1 MNTKKPPTIFAS
13 TVPHSPAVAAE
24 QEILAAFTRVLAV
37 HPDRE
42 TIFLRTIRQ
51 ANTLVDTRALQAL
64 RNQMPRGGGGGSD
77 GGDGSGG
84 GGGGGGSGGNGGG
97 GGNPPPAPPPQP
109 IPPPTVTAFWWGL
122 QFAFPEP
129 ALKGL
134 LLSENI
140 EAAALGVLSAALF
153 EIPVAALVVAA
164 LAAAIA
170 IQAQIYAAVDQGNG
184 IYLSML
190 WIAPEV
196 FVPTA
201 IT

>member
-1 MNTKKPPTIFAS
+1 MNTQNPPVVFAS
-13 TVPHSPAVAAE
+13 ALPHSPAAAAE

-51 ANTLVDTRALQAL
+51 ANTLVDARALQAL
-64 RNQMPRGGGGGSD
+64 RTRMPRGGGGDGD
-77 GGDGSGG
+77 GGDGGGGG
-84 GGGGGGSGGNGGG
+84 GGGGGGSGG

-109 IPPPTVTAFWWGL
+109 IPSPTVTAFWWGL

-170 IQAQIYAAVDQGNG
+170 IQAQVYAAVDQGNG

-190 WIAPEV
+190 WIAPDV